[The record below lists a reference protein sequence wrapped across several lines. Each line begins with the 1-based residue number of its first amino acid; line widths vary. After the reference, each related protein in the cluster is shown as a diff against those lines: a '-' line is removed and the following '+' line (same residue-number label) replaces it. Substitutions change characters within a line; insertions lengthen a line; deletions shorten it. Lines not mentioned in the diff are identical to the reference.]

1 VLLGAMGLLV
11 KPVLVLTAFFFT
23 TEIMPERKI

>member
-11 KPVLVLTAFFFT
+11 KPVLVLTAFA
-23 TEIMPERKI
+23 RKKNLELING